1 MAGTGRKVPLSKKTI
16 GTRPPGVMKVWK
28 HLYRCC
34 WNTLL
39 RADWCADSR
48 RRLPQSL
55 KHWVARKHKRSPPES
70 LPTSSPSRA
79 NAHHKPIK
87 KKKEL
92 NAVNPWTC
100 SPCRSVN
107 KITVRV
113 ITSFYAACVS
123 CRAEADNSSVM
134 THILSQSRCCI
145 LPSSPRFLPAALSTS
160 LQLFWRWEGVLL
172 YLCAL

>member
-1 MAGTGRKVPLSKKTI
+1 
-16 GTRPPGVMKVWK
+16 MKVWK

-145 LPSSPRFLPAALSTS
+145 LPSSPRFS
-160 LQLFWRWEGVLL
+160 LQRSPHRSSISEDEKGFYFIYVLCK
-172 YLCAL
+172 YCTIKSVYYM